1 MTHQTLLDLGTAAN
15 EPLDPVGFDIGWDH
29 ARHGLVPPPELMLDG
44 TPVAQGWRAARAVF
58 GGRTVAA
65 TRPVRQWLELRLRA
79 WREGVA
85 FDAFQ
90 LTPHLLGQLEASHCP
105 VTRDALGGTGD
116 TAAVWVRL
124 RLDAAYSAGHLV
136 LMSRRAARARGDLS
150 GAALRDR
157 AERIR
162 RESLDWCDGL
172 SALEWARLATLVS
185 MAEELP
191 PAQAARLPMLALPPN
206 RVRVLN
212 PVQGLQALLTL
223 RLQGAGWSRRARDM
237 ADRLP
242 RADLRHDFNL
252 FVGALAARLMGIA
265 DSLSPRERR
274 VALEDAWLC
283 PRVQRRWAQFA
294 SLLSG
299 SEAESWL
306 RELAGSASGGT
317 AGAQIL
323 VHEPALATEGWSLAT
338 RGRLLRSPRG
348 PRGGAQR
355 AGRES
360 RPTAGNPPAN
370 RSAMTSPS
378 AS

>member
-29 ARHGLVPPPELMLDG
+29 ARHGLVPPPGLMLDG
-44 TPVAQGWRAARAVF
+44 TPVSQGWRAARAVF
-58 GGRTVAA
+58 GPRTAPA
-65 TRPVRQWLELRLRA
+65 TRPVRQWLELRLQA
-79 WREGVA
+79 WRDGVA
-85 FDAFQ
+85 FDTHQ
-90 LTPHLLGQLEASHCP
+90 LTPHHLGQLEATHCP
-105 VTRDALGGTGD
+105 VTREPLGGTGD
-116 TAAVWVRL
+116 TAATWVRL

-136 LMSRRAARARGDLS
+136 LMSRRAARARAEHG
-150 GAALRDR
+150 GTALRERADR
-157 AERIR
+157 LR

-172 SALEWARLATLVS
+172 SATEWARLATLVS

-191 PAQAARLPMLALPPN
+191 PAQAARLPLLALPPN

-223 RLQGAGWSRRARDM
+223 RLHGAGWSRRSRDM

-242 RADLRHDFNL
+242 RPELRHDFNL

-265 DSLSPRERR
+265 DGLSPRERR
-274 VALEDAWLC
+274 LALEDAWLC
-283 PRVQRRWAQFA
+283 PRVARRWAQFA
-294 SLLSG
+294 TLFSG
-299 SEAESWL
+299 SEAEAWL
-306 RELAGSASGGT
+306 RDLAGSASGGT

-323 VHEPALATEGWSLAT
+323 VHEAAVATEGWSLAT
-338 RGRLLRSPRG
+338 RGRLLRSARPR
-348 PRGGAQR
+348 PQR

>member
-1 MTHQTLLDLGTAAN
+1 MTQQTLLDLGTAAN

-29 ARHGLVPPPELMLDG
+29 ARHGLVPPPELMLEG

-58 GGRTVAA
+58 GVRTAAA
-65 TRPVRQWLELRLRA
+65 TRPLRQWLELRLAA
-79 WREGVA
+79 WRDGVA
-85 FDAFQ
+85 FDTFQ
-90 LTPHLLGQLEASHCP
+90 LTAHLLGQLETTHCP
-105 VTRDALGGTGD
+105 VTREPLGGAGD
-116 TAAVWVRL
+116 TAATWVRL

-136 LMSRRAARARGDLS
+136 QLSRRAARARCDRS

-157 AERIR
+157 AVRMQ
-162 RESLDWCDGL
+162 REGLDWCDGL
-172 SALEWARLATLVS
+172 SATEWARLATLVS

-191 PAQAARLPMLALPPN
+191 PTQAARLPLLALPPN

-223 RLQGAGWSRRARDM
+223 RLHGAGWSRRARDM

-242 RADLRHDFNL
+242 RAELRHDFNL

-265 DSLSPRERR
+265 DGLSLRDRR
-274 VALEDAWLC
+274 LALEDSWLC
-283 PRVQRRWAQFA
+283 PRVQRRWTRFA

-299 SEAESWL
+299 HEAEAWL
-306 RELAGSASGGT
+306 HELAGSAAGGT

-338 RGRLLRSPRG
+338 RGRLLRSARG
-348 PRGGAQR
+348 PRSGAQR